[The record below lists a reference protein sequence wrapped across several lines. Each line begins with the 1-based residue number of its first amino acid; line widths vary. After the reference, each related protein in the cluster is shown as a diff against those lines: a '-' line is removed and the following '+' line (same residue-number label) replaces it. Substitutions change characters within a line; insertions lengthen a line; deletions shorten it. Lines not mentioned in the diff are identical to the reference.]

1 MREATLKTF
10 NCPQFCPQIFTKFQK
25 QLSVA
30 HDQSNVGYLSMGW
43 MAIRKI

>member
-1 MREATLKTF
+1 MREATLKIF
-10 NCPQFCPQIFTKFQK
+10 NCPQFCPQRLIKYQK